1 MKIKLPVTI
10 GLIFISTN
18 LAFGNIFSYS
28 LKGLPKEERSCHIQA
43 KSVASQFEQQT
54 KVKVAH
60 IECTKET
67 LIQVDFVIEYEAS
80 TELQFTS
87 TDYSFDGVYHRGR
100 YEEKDICD
108 QNLSKQTHIFEGATG
123 LKSLFSYCSRS
134 EYDGKKPWAIII
146 IGLGKSLSLPTL
158 GGYTFYTVPKS
169 IAYIDIFQ
177 GLKKALEKNGA
188 ILSDLIFTSS
198 FANGDANIHYYAN
211 ERQRFVLEHITK
223 TPKLEQCLAQAEEAR
238 SFLNS
243 TSNPPFTIYCGGPIF
258 GEFELN
264 LGFVNDYAISW
275 KNSVEEFITFDDC
288 QSHRDEVI
296 SHYSGSTLNKLLG
309 GFCSRNYENRKYQ
322 VVLLRDPK

>member
-1 MKIKLPVTI
+1 MQIKLRVTI

-28 LKGLPKEERSCHIQA
+28 LIGLPKEARSCHIQA
-43 KSVASQFEQQT
+43 KSVASHFEEQT
-54 KVKVAH
+54 KTKVAH

-67 LIQVDFVIEYEAS
+67 LTQVDFLIEYEAS
-80 TELQFTS
+80 VELQFTS
-87 TDYSFDGVYHRGR
+87 TDYSFDGVYQRGR
-100 YEEKDICD
+100 YAEKEICD
-108 QNLSKQTHIFEGATG
+108 ENLTKQTHIFELATG
-123 LKSLFSYCSRS
+123 LKSLFSYCSHS
-134 EYDGKKPWAIII
+134 EFNNKKPWAIII
-146 IGLGKSLSLPTL
+146 TGLGKSLLLPTL
-158 GGYTFYTVPKS
+158 GGYTFYTAPKS

-198 FANGDANIHYYAN
+198 LVNGDANIHYYAKK
-211 ERQRFVLEHITK
+211 RQTFVLEHITK
-223 TPKLEQCLAQAEEAR
+223 TPKLEQCLAQAEEAK

-243 TSNPPFTIYCGGPIF
+243 SLNPPFTIYCGGPIF

-264 LGFVNDYAISW
+264 LGFVNDHAISW
-275 KNSVEEFITFDDC
+275 KNSIEEFVTFDEC
-288 QSHRDEVI
+288 QSHRDEVL

-322 VVLLRDPK
+322 VVLLRDPR